1 MNENEVEK
9 KFENIFRFTL
19 TQGDV
24 LLCEKLFDADDYNPF
39 TRYSIDIR
47 DILPRAITRLQ
58 KTLSKRSYDVVA
70 EVGRKDVSGVDTLD
84 EDVELEM
91 VSYNLLKYNQD
102 MINSYPQRYRNS
114 MRYSPLPVVQHIE
127 EKTIRGVECKIGLY
141 INDNPIVERLFYVD
155 GFNPVA
161 RQSTDLTY
169 VVVDIAETIAAKIK
183 RNDIKNMWDDYDLI
197 NMRGLSIN
205 QIREL
210 PIGKREYLI
219 RQLRR

>member
-1 MNENEVEK
+1 MSEK
-9 KFENIFRFTL
+9 EYSNVFRFAL

-24 LLCEKLFDADDYNPF
+24 LLCEKMFDADDFNPF

-47 DILPRAITRLQ
+47 DILPRAISRLQ
-58 KTLSKRSYDVVA
+58 KTLSRRSYDVIL
-70 EVGRKDVSGVDTLD
+70 EIGKTDVSGVDTL
-84 EDVELEM
+84 EEEVEMEM
-91 VSYNLLKYNQD
+91 QTINLLKYHQL

-114 MRYSPLPVVQHIE
+114 MRYSPTPIVQHIE

-141 INDNPIVERLFYVD
+141 INNNPIVERLFYVD

-161 RQSTDLTY
+161 KHSLDIVY
-169 VVVDIAETIAAKIK
+169 VVTDIADTIANKIK

-197 NMRGLSIN
+197 NKRGLSIT

-210 PIGKREYLI
+210 PIGKREYLL